1 MKKDNQITDSPQ
13 TIVYKESMRELGAF
27 RFIIGGI
34 ILFFAAF
41 FFWIEMYIVGSIIT
55 ITGLLVMEYCSEI
68 IVDKDSML
76 LIKKAG
82 LFVPFLTIKRKSIL
96 GAVSVSI
103 NKITTRHRSFGE
115 KMSSAKTSYQLF
127 FDLPGKKIL
136 INTFSEK
143 GNANKFAEEIEAML
157 NLISY
162 SKST

>member
-1 MKKDNQITDSPQ
+1 MKNDNQITVSQQ

-55 ITGLLVMEYCSEI
+55 ITGLLVMEYCSKI
-68 IVDKDSML
+68 IIDKDSML
-76 LIKKAG
+76 LTKKAG
-82 LFVPFLTIKRKSIL
+82 LFIPFLTMKRKSIL

-115 KMSSAKTSYQLF
+115 KMRSNKSSYQLF
-127 FDLPGKKIL
+127 FELPGKKIL
-136 INTFSEK
+136 VNTFSEK
-143 GNANKFAEEIEAML
+143 GNTNKFADEIEALL
-157 NLISY
+157 NLKSY
-162 SKST
+162 AKI